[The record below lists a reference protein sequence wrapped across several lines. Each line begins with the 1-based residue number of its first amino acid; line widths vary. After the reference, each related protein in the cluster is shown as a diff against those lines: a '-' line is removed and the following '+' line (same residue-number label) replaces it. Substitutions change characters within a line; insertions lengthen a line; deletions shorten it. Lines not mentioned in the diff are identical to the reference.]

1 MLFDIMLMLLALF
14 CLFYCYVIFL
24 FSQVNVEDEVEIGV
38 SATELESDL
47 HAGLHLYGRDG

>member
-24 FSQVNVEDEVEIGV
+24 FSQVEDEVEIGI

>member
-24 FSQVNVEDEVEIGV
+24 FSDEVEIDIT
-38 SATELESDL
+38 AEELESDL